1 VRLIGPLLICA
12 SFQRKRKLSPQP
24 AEIISEM
31 ADGPNSKTEK
41 KELGLHIWFKF
52 VLEDLQTHFSSNEMH
67 KKTAPEQQIKANA
80 TCGWQE
86 NKKA

>member
-12 SFQRKRKLSPQP
+12 SLQRKRKLSPQP
-24 AEIISEM
+24 AEILSEM
-31 ADGPNSKTEK
+31 ADGPNSKAEK
-41 KELGLHIWFKF
+41 NELGLHIWFKF
-52 VLEDLQTHFSSNEMH
+52 VLEDLQTDFSSNEMH

>member
-1 VRLIGPLLICA
+1 LCFTPEEA
-12 SFQRKRKLSPQP
+12 ETFPQP
-24 AEIISEM
+24 VEIISEM
-31 ADGPNSKTEK
+31 ADGPNSKAEK
-41 KELGLHIWFKF
+41 NELGLHIWFKF
-52 VLEDLQTHFSSNEMH
+52 VVENLQTDFSSNEMH